1 MKRFSWKKFIDNH
14 SKLAEVVFA
23 IAGVSIYCI
32 LCSVWW
38 GVLLALL
45 FMAGSLLCW
54 GIGETFYSSKKWSFL
69 GHLGG
74 IGIIAFL
81 LLGDGYMY
89 ESSSS
94 LWCFLGISVAIGL
107 VLGAVAFLFSKS
119 KKASSRWGSAV
130 WVLVIAAI
138 FVWSAL
144 PIINMKL
151 DFSRP
156 RVERG
161 TVTDKNRIHIRRVVD
176 KYYLYA
182 EIDDEEQKLE
192 VSSGDY
198 NKIDEEDLVHIGH
211 YEGALGQPYYRLIGY
226 TPAEQQG
233 GY

>member
-14 SKLAEVVFA
+14 SKLVEFVLLN
-23 IAGVSIYCI
+23 AGIYVYSM

-38 GVLLALL
+38 GVLLSLL

-54 GIGETFYSSKKWSFL
+54 GIGETFYSSKKWSLL

-81 LLGDGYMY
+81 IQGNGYMY

-130 WVLVIAAI
+130 LVLAIAAI

-161 TVTDKNRIHIRRVVD
+161 IVTDKNRINHRRIPD
-176 KYYLYA
+176 KHYLYA

-192 VSSGDY
+192 VSRGDY
-198 NKIDEEDLVHIGH
+198 NKIDEGDLVHIGH